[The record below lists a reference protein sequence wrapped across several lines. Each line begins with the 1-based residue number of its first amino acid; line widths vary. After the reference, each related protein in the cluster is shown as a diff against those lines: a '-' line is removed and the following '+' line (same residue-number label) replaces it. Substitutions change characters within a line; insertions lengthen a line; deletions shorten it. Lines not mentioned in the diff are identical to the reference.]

1 MPVKLFWC
9 CKINPLLQNTASDHI
24 SIKEIK
30 KKKMCCD
37 LSAPNQHSPTTLAW
51 GLESHV
57 AAQQAADYLLRD
69 LLQEVLL
76 D

>member
-1 MPVKLFWC
+1 
-9 CKINPLLQNTASDHI
+9 
-24 SIKEIK
+24 
-30 KKKMCCD
+30 MCCG